1 MQILLDALL
10 ADCRRPI
17 DLVANV
23 DNTQAITVVHKGY
36 KTLRFLERT

>member
-17 DLVANV
+17 ALIGKVN
-23 DNTQAITVVHKGY
+23 NTQAITVDHKG
-36 KTLRFLERT
+36 